1 MYLQFYI
8 NDNGDKVYTT
18 KKESPLGLAT
28 ESAHP
33 AIQQFKKDG
42 TSRHNT
48 PRTASLGHISSSSGI
63 TCSINTLVMSAAAE
77 EELKIRCE
85 LEMEVERDLEAEIK
99 DGIYHL
105 ALRLHRLYQHQKE
118 RNQERM
124 NNKTLYA
131 EVNINIRLEGGTK
144 IEIKEIKKGIVAREH
159 GQPLAPIR
167 SENMQGVM
175 RGSNAKNFDWAK
187 SLRSEA
193 RRPLAI
199 NKKNDSLSN
208 HAKVISSEHGDSLP
222 LPHQNHKLDH
232 TRRKWTSASGSGQQK
247 RGMRVENK
255 LLELGWKC

>member
-1 MYLQFYI
+1 MRYVG
-8 NDNGDKVYTT
+8 GDGRRMRTT
-18 KKESPLGLAT
+18 
-28 ESAHP
+28 
-33 AIQQFKKDG
+33 
-42 TSRHNT
+42 
-48 PRTASLGHISSSSGI
+48 HISSSSGI
-63 TCSINTLVMSAAAE
+63 TCSINTAYTVVMSAAAE

-144 IEIKEIKKGIVAREH
+144 IEIKEIKKDIVAREH

-167 SENMQGVM
+167 SEDTQGVM

-199 NKKNDSLSN
+199 NKKNDSPSN
-208 HAKVISSEHGDSLP
+208 HAKVISYEHGDSLP